1 MDAQLWDLRA
11 SVLKVFGPAV
21 QDCGNVV
28 SAVSAL
34 RVQGSRGRVGNYVGK
49 LLEVC
54 RLLLT
59 WFSNFPGLQIRVE
72 SCDLYWQ

>member
-1 MDAQLWDLRA
+1 MLN
-11 SVLKVFGPAV
+11 VFGPVV

-49 LLEVC
+49 LLEAY

-59 WFSNFPGLQIRVE
+59 RFSNFPGLRIRVE